1 MASRLQL
8 SCWQLTQV
16 LRLACRSSNFL
27 RDDCVQGPHKWYA
40 LPGQALKPRDPKAVD
55 VFDERGEQSGCNN
68 WAGLRRVE
76 EELNDRYWRDS
87 PWVDHACDQCR
98 KYTPREG
105 QDFWTQA
112 AAIDGNTS
120 TRYFKVCKRFFSGE
134 NALLSARF
142 LLVSQNSLILRRRYP
157 YLPLV
162 AVWVRPLQTLP
173 RTLHSGG

>member
-16 LRLACRSSNFL
+16 LRLACRYSNFL
-27 RDDCVQGPHKWYA
+27 RYDCVQGPHKWYA

-55 VFDERGEQSGCNN
+55 VFDERGEQSGCNS

-98 KYTPREG
+98 KYTPIEG

-112 AAIDGNTS
+112 AAIDGIRPRDTS
-120 TRYFKVCKRFFSGE
+120 RSASVFF
-134 NALLSARF
+134 
-142 LLVSQNSLILRRRYP
+142 RRRMP
-157 YLPLV
+157 YSWLV
-162 AVWVRPLQTLP
+162 LFWCRKTVSYFVAAIHTFRSSVWVRPLQTLP